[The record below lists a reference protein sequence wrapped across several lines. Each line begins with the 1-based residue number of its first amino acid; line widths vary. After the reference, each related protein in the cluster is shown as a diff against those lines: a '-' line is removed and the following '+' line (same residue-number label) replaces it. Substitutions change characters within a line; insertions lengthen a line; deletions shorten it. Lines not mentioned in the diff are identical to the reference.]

1 MPELA
6 LGLLGGHVVSV
17 VHVLVLAQVGGDLS
31 DLRVELHVQLLLLPE
46 HDGVLRTHGGG
57 TCQSGPG
64 GGETASAETCSG
76 RPILK

>member
-31 DLRVELHVQLLLLPE
+31 DLRVELHVQLLLLAE
-46 HDGVLRTHGGG
+46 HDGVLRTHGG
-57 TCQSGPG
+57 TRQSGSSG
-64 GGETASAETCSG
+64 AEAASAETCLADG
-76 RPILK
+76 RS